1 MIHEWS
7 KGEVIH
13 NSSALKNNKSIV
25 EYIVG
30 HRGDGNTVVKVFLRN
45 DDELA
50 KELFKNC
57 CKDSRNIK
65 FEFVSIEE
73 EKKKKKSKNNYPAL
87 DVWIRNKFKKI
98 VQKYGYKIF
107 ATYTNVV
114 GVVQDVCEKGNPCI
128 VLYCLDETLMPFGEK
143 PLPETIEGWPCKIKE
158 TIPMFGA
165 CKNCQYP
172 MQNNVMPGCS
182 IGIESTSGSG
192 SVGFLV
198 ESKMPMGVLESG
210 FLTSSHVAIADFLEL
225 YSHQTL
231 LSKHPLGNEKH
242 YIVHPSYEDN
252 NNCNNLVG
260 EVVESFIGNYGL
272 SETGLD
278 IAVVKTVSGSREG

>member
-1 MIHEWS
+1 MTCGLET
-7 KGEVIH
+7 
-13 NSSALKNNKSIV
+13 NL
-25 EYIVG
+25 
-30 HRGDGNTVVKVFLRN
+30 
-45 DDELA
+45 
-50 KELFKNC
+50 
-57 CKDSRNIK
+57 
-65 FEFVSIEE
+65 
-73 EKKKKKSKNNYPAL
+73 
-87 DVWIRNKFKKI
+87 KKI